1 MLNQYS
7 KKYIPN
13 PHPRKPMSKMTFK
26 QCYSAHSPLIFSC
39 FCSFICERL
48 PIEKE

>member
-7 KKYIPN
+7 KKSILI
-13 PHPRKPMSKMTFK
+13 PHPRKPMSKMTSK
-26 QCYSAHSPLIFSC
+26 IVLSAHSPLIFSC